1 MVHQPHILYNTDLS
15 LCCMLTEQAMG
26 VVESLNLVVCVMYQ
40 DNKYYFPLFP
50 AKLGLLARIFFGS
63 LK

>member
-1 MVHQPHILYNTDLS
+1 
-15 LCCMLTEQAMG
+15 MLTEQAMG
-26 VVESLNLVVCVMYQ
+26 VVESLDLVVCVMYQ

-63 LK
+63 SK